1 MPTYIV
7 QRYSQIVQW
16 AEVEAETEDD
26 ALEIAEQDEADL
38 FFGTEYDYTEESTFS
53 AHIKRD

>member
-38 FFGTEYDYTEESTFS
+38 FFGTEYDYLSESTFG
-53 AHIKRD
+53 AYIKEE